1 MIPVPHLHKIII
13 FMDDPCNYFLL
24 LFMYLWMLPVLNL
37 DKIIIYLWMVPQ
49 KKNFFCKFILNGVLR
64 VPYPESAR
72 KFFWTPPQKKN
83 NFLGGHL
90 KWVFE
95 GP

>member
-1 MIPVPHLHKIII
+1 MYLPIIILKLWMIPVPHLHKIII

-24 LFMYLWMLPVLNL
+24 FFMYLWILPVLNL
-37 DKIIIYLWMVPQ
+37 HKIIIYLWMVPQ
-49 KKNFFCKFILNGVLR
+49 KKNFLQV
-64 VPYPESAR
+64 
-72 KFFWTPPQKKN
+72 
-83 NFLGGHL
+83 HL